1 MPRKIILHTKIYF
14 YASFVQPYFY
24 GVHKIFFSLSICLF
38 NFILITNAQT
48 IVKGKVLDGITN
60 EPLEAVTIKSKS
72 SNATTVTDRLGNF
85 SIKASDNLPTLVA
98 SYIGYTSKEFLPGAN
113 ENIIKLDKGNM
124 NLEEVVITGSLN
136 DNHFNTISKI
146 DLNLRPTR
154 SAQEFLRIIPGLF
167 IAQHAGGGKAE
178 QIFLRGF
185 DIDHGTDIQVS
196 VDGLP
201 VNMVSHGHGQG
212 YADLHF
218 LIPELVNNID
228 YGKGPY
234 YADRG
239 NLNTSGYVNMQTV
252 RSIDKNRIQ
261 VEAGQFNNFRALGMV
276 SLLPKSNTKQNAYI
290 ASEFIYFDGPFESP
304 QNFKRFNIF
313 GKYNTSVGKNTQLT
327 FFTSAFGSKWN
338 ASGQVPERA
347 IETGLIK
354 RFGAIDDTEGGSTHR
369 YNLSVGTTTGFDN
382 GNLLETQ
389 LFYSRYNFELYS
401 NFTFFLEDDVN
412 GDQIRQIDER
422 DIIGLNAK
430 YVMNRYKGEA
440 KFKTTIGLTFRGDR
454 TYNTELSHTKD
465 RNITLEQIRL
475 GDITESNTGIYV
487 DEKIEWNKW
496 LINFGSRLDYLHF
509 KYKDELSA
517 NQKPSQDKAIVSPK
531 FNVQYTVDPAVQLY
545 LKAGRGFHSNDTRV
559 VVANDGKEI
568 LPAAY
573 GSDLGII
580 LHPAKKLLFNAA
592 VWYLYLRQEFV
603 YVGDAGITEPSGR
616 TRRIG
621 VDFSGRYQFTS
632 HLFADANINLAR
644 GRFTESSKGQN
655 YIPLA
660 PAMTSTGGV
669 SYQNKIGLNGSL
681 RYRYLKS
688 RPANETNTVTAK
700 GYFIS
705 DAAINYSKPKFEIG
719 LAIENLFD
727 TKWNEAQFNT
737 ESRLKGEANAVSE
750 LHFTPGVPFFAKIK
764 AALFF

>member
-1 MPRKIILHTKIYF
+1 MIRTIILHRTIQFCTFSILTCIHNKR
-14 YASFVQPYFY
+14 
-24 GVHKIFFSLSICLF
+24 KTIFSIAVCLVAF
-38 NFILITNAQT
+38 LTITNAQT
-48 IVKGKVLDGITN
+48 IVKGKVIDANTN
-60 EPLEAVTIKSKS
+60 EPLEAVTIKSRG
-72 SNATTVTDRLGNF
+72 NNNTTVTDKLGKF
-85 SIKASDNLPTLVA
+85 SIRTDDNLSTLVV
-98 SYIGYTSKEFLPGAN
+98 SYIGYTSKEFSPAAN
-113 ENIIKLDKGNM
+113 ENIITLDKGNM
-124 NLEEVVITGSLN
+124 NLEEVIITGSLN
-136 DNHFNTISKI
+136 DNYFNTISKI
-146 DLNLRPTR
+146 DLNLRPAR
-154 SAQEFLRIIPGLF
+154 SAQEFLRIVPGLF

-234 YADRG
+234 YADHG

-252 RSIDKNRIQ
+252 KSIDKSKIQ
-261 VEAGQFNNFRALGMV
+261 VEGGQFNNFRALGMFN
-276 SLLPKSNTKQNAYI
+276 LLPKSNTKQNAYI
-290 ASEFIYFDGPFESP
+290 ASEFLYFDGPFESP

-313 GKYNTSVGKNTQLT
+313 GKYNKAVGKNTQLS
-327 FFTSAFGSKWN
+327 FFTSAFSSKWN

-347 IETGLIK
+347 IKNGLIK
-354 RFGAIDDTEGGSTHR
+354 RFGAIDDTEGGNTHR
-369 YNLSVGTTTGFDN
+369 YNISAGTTTGFDN

-412 GDQIRQIDER
+412 GDQIRQVDER
-422 DIIGLNAK
+422 DIVGLNTK
-430 YVMNRYKGEA
+430 YIINRYKGEA
-440 KFKTTIGLTFRGDR
+440 KFKTTIGLNFRADQ

-465 RNITLEQIRL
+465 RNVTLEQIQL
-475 GDITESNTGIYV
+475 GDISESNTGIFL
-487 DEKIEWNKW
+487 DQKIEQKKW
-496 LINFGSRLDYLHF
+496 LINVGARLDYLHF
-509 KYKDELSA
+509 KYKDELTTE
-517 NQKPSQDKAIVSPK
+517 QKPSRGKAIVSPK
-531 FNVQYTVDPAVQLY
+531 FNVQYTINPTVQLY
-545 LKAGRGFHSNDTRV
+545 LKAGKGFHSNDTRV

-580 LHPAKKLLFNAA
+580 LHPAKKLLLNAA

-603 YVGDAGITEPSGR
+603 YVGDAGITEPSGK
-616 TRRIG
+616 TRRVG
-621 VDFSGRYQFTS
+621 ADFSGRYQFTS

-644 GRFTESSKGQN
+644 GRFTESPKGED

-660 PAMTSTGGV
+660 PTVTSTGGL
-669 SYQNKIGLNGSL
+669 SYQNNIGFNGSL
-681 RYRYLKS
+681 RYRYVKN
-688 RPANETNTVTAK
+688 RPANENNTVTAK
-700 GYFIS
+700 GYFVT
-705 DAAINYSKPKFEIG
+705 DASINYSKPKFELG
-719 LAIENLFD
+719 FVIENLFD
-727 TKWNEAQFNT
+727 TKWNEAQFDT
-737 ESRLKGEANAVSE
+737 ESRLKDEPSPISE
-750 LHFTPGVPFFAKIK
+750 LHFTPGVPFFAKVK

>member
-1 MPRKIILHTKIYF
+1 MTLKIILYKSVY
-14 YASFVQPYFY
+14 
-24 GVHKIFFSLSICLF
+24 FFSCSMLAYVFSKSKTIFLSFYFLAF
-38 NFILITNAQT
+38 LSATNAQT
-48 IVKGKVLDGITN
+48 IVKGKVIDGNTN
-60 EPLEAVTIKSKS
+60 EPLESVTIKLKGSDI
-72 SNATTVTDRLGNF
+72 ATVSDKLGNF
-85 SIKASDNLPTLVA
+85 LIRTNDKPQILVA
-98 SYIGYTSKEFLPGAN
+98 SYIGYNSKEFSAATN
-113 ENIIKLDKGNM
+113 ENIIALDKGNM
-124 NLEEVVITGSLN
+124 NLEEVIITGSLN

-146 DLNLRPTR
+146 DLNLRPAS
-154 SAQEFLRIIPGLF
+154 SAQEFLRIVPGLF

-234 YADRG
+234 YADHG

-261 VEAGQFNNFRALGMV
+261 VEAGQFNNFRALGMLN
-276 SLLPKSNTKQNAYI
+276 LLPKSNTKQNAYI
-290 ASEFIYFDGPFESP
+290 ASEFLYFDGPFLSA

-313 GKYNTSVGKNTQLT
+313 GKYNTNLGKNTQLS
-327 FFTSAFGSKWN
+327 FFTSAFSSKWN
-338 ASGQVPERA
+338 ASGQIPERA
-347 IETGLIK
+347 VESGLIK
-354 RFGAIDDTEGGSTHR
+354 RFGAIDDTEGGNTHR
-369 YNLSVGTTTGFDN
+369 YNVSVGTTTGFNN

-412 GDQIRQIDER
+412 GDQIRQVDER
-422 DIIGLNAK
+422 DIVGLNTR
-430 YVMNRYKGEA
+430 YIINRYKGDA
-440 KFKTTIGLTFRGDR
+440 KFKTTIGLNFRGDR
-454 TYNTELSHTKD
+454 TYDTELSHTKD
-465 RNITLEQIRL
+465 RNITLNQIQL
-475 GDITESNTGIYV
+475 GDIRESNTGVYI
-487 DEKIEWNKW
+487 DEKIELNKW
-496 LINFGSRLDYLHF
+496 LINLGARLDYLHF
-509 KYKDELSA
+509 KYKDELITS
-517 NQKPSQDKAIVSPK
+517 QKPSQDKAIVSPK
-531 FNVQYTVDPAVQLY
+531 FNVQYTINPTVQLY
-545 LKAGRGFHSNDTRV
+545 LKAGKGFHSNDTRV

-580 LHPAKKLLFNAA
+580 LHPAKKLLLNAA

-603 YVGDAGITEPSGR
+603 YVGDAGITEPSGK

-621 VDFSGRYQFTS
+621 ADFSGRYQFTT

-644 GRFTESSKGQN
+644 GRFTESPKGEN
-655 YIPLA
+655 RIPLA
-660 PAMTSTGGV
+660 PTVTSTGGI
-669 SYQNKIGLNGSL
+669 SYQNKTGLNGSL
-681 RYRYLKS
+681 RYRFVKD
-688 RPANETNTVTAK
+688 RPANETNTVTAE
-700 GYFIS
+700 GYFVT
-705 DAAINYSKPKFEIG
+705 DAAINYSKPKFEVG
-719 LAIENLFD
+719 LFIENIFD
-727 TKWNEAQFNT
+727 TKWNEAQFDT
-737 ESRLKGEANAVSE
+737 ESRLQNEPNPVSE

>member
-48 IVKGKVLDGITN
+48 IVKGKVLDGITM

-276 SLLPKSNTKQNAYI
+276 NLLPKSNTKQNAYI

-354 RFGAIDDTEGGSTHR
+354 RFGAIDDTEGGNTHR

-422 DIIGLNAK
+422 DIIGLNTK

-454 TYNTELSHTKD
+454 TCNTELSHTKD
-465 RNITLEQIRL
+465 RNITLEQIKL

-487 DEKIEWNKW
+487 DEKIERNKW
-496 LINFGSRLDYLHF
+496 VINFGSRLDYLHF

-517 NQKPSQDKAIVSPK
+517 NQKPSHDKTIVSPK

-573 GSDLGII
+573 GSDLGIV